1 MYIKDICYKEMSFS
15 DLQEVF
21 ACTKKRLKQEFFKPV
36 NQFMKS
42 LVKVTVC

>member
-1 MYIKDICYKEMSFS
+1 MSIS

-21 ACTKKRLKQEFFKPV
+21 ACTKKRLKQEFFKRV

-42 LVKVTVC
+42 LVKATVC